1 MSTAV
6 GPDPPTSQKY
16 EPKQDDPFYKI
27 YKSPSGIWRR
37 QDALSEIVTLLEIL
51 RDSAPSCITSTLSVE
66 WSARAN
72 CLSKVLR
79 SAGLRKE
86 AYLLCKKAHELIEEL
101 AVLWPQHC
109 RTYRADSYTAFSIC
123 RSSMGEKKEALTAI
137 QSALDIYR
145 ALAEEDPQTYRP
157 AIAATLNLLF
167 IRYNAL
173 GRKEEALAAIEEA
186 VPIWRLLV
194 AENYKVKSFRADLA
208 ASLSNLSLQLDALR
222 MKGAEQSIR
231 ESLALRKRLVQKDPA
246 NPEGDDTEAFKP
258 GLATSLSNLFL
269 CLWNQGQREGEV
281 RDVIDEAVNILR
293 ELSASHPE
301 AFNPDLATCLVNQAL
316 SLRDVGDMEGALS
329 AIWESVKIFT
339 SHYKE
344 YPCSFRTR
352 LADAMDVLK
361 CCLRG
366 VGKTEEA
373 LKIKEE
379 AKQIRLLP
387 YHVLSD

>member
-1 MSTAV
+1 
-6 GPDPPTSQKY
+6 
-16 EPKQDDPFYKI
+16 
-27 YKSPSGIWRR
+27 
-37 QDALSEIVTLLEIL
+37 
-51 RDSAPSCITSTLSVE
+51 
-66 WSARAN
+66 
-72 CLSKVLR
+72 
-79 SAGLRKE
+79 
-86 AYLLCKKAHELIEEL
+86 
-101 AVLWPQHC
+101 
-109 RTYRADSYTAFSIC
+109 
-123 RSSMGEKKEALTAI
+123 MGEKKEALTAI
-137 QSALDIYR
+137 QSALNIYR
-145 ALAEEDPQTYRP
+145 ALAEEDPQSYRP
-157 AIAATLNLLF
+157 ALAATLNLLF

-173 GRKEEALAAIEEA
+173 GRKEEALAVIEEA
-186 VPIWRLLV
+186 IPIWRLLV

-231 ESLALRKRLVQKDPA
+231 ESLALRRRLVQKDPA

-293 ELSASHPE
+293 ELSATHPE

-316 SLRDVGDMEGALS
+316 SLRDVGDMEGALC

-339 SHYKE
+339 SYYKE